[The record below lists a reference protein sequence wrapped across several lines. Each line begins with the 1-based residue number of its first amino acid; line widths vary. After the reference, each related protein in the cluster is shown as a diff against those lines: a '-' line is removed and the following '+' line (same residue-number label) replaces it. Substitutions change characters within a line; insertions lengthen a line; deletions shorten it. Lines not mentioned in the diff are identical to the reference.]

1 MNEPQQARLGGAAF
15 GQYRHVCGF
24 FQNKEEEYRVL
35 LPFIKEGFEQ
45 GHCSFHIVDGER
57 HADHIRRLKEA
68 GIDVANAEFSR
79 QLEICHWEHVY
90 LQDGHFDKNR
100 QLSLIERLLADGKT
114 TRIIGGVEW
123 AMLDRPGV
131 HDLIEYES
139 KLNDVVEKHTASTVC
154 CTYDLS
160 RISAAVVMDA
170 LRVHP
175 AVIIGGILQVNP
187 FYVPPAQ
194 FLRELA
200 ERRENTGT
208 MARA

>member
-1 MNEPQQARLGGAAF
+1 MDL
-15 GQYRHVCGF
+15 
-24 FQNKEEEYRVL
+24 
-35 LPFIKEGFEQ
+35 
-45 GHCSFHIVDGER
+45 D
-57 HADHIRRLKEA
+57 
-68 GIDVANAEFSR
+68 NAELSR
-79 QLEICHWEHVY
+79 QLEICRWEHAY

-114 TRIIGGVEW
+114 TRIIGGLEW
-123 AMLDRPGV
+123 SMLDRPGV
-131 HDLIEYES
+131 EDLIEYES
-139 KLNDVVEKHTASTVC
+139 KLNDVVEKYTASTVC

-160 RISAAVVMDA
+160 RMSSSVVMDA

-175 AVIIGGILQVNP
+175 AVIIGGIFQVNP

>member
-1 MNEPQQARLGGAAF
+1 MNESQQARLGGSAL

-45 GHCSFHIVDGER
+45 GDCAFHIVDGER

-68 GIDVANAEFSR
+68 GIDVANAELSR
-79 QLEICHWEHVY
+79 QLEICHWEHTY
-90 LQDGHFDKNR
+90 LPDGHFDVSR

-114 TRIIGGVEW
+114 KRIIGGAEW

-131 HDLIEYES
+131 RDLIEYES
-139 KLNDVVEKHTASTVC
+139 KLNDVVEKYTASTVC

-160 RISAAVVMDA
+160 RMSAAVVMDA

-208 MARA
+208 TARA